1 MKIHDTKQVKS
12 GKMQMGRTDNLL
24 MSNTFKTT
32 CESTLTKYHLMAE
45 VMAYALLYVAVMSHN
60 LDSLQPTIYLLISR
74 QCSDGKGR
82 GASILTY
89 PLRLPMGH

>member
-1 MKIHDTKQVKS
+1 MKMHDTKQVKS
-12 GKMQMGRTDNLL
+12 EKMQMGRTVNLL

-45 VMAYALLYVAVMSHN
+45 VMAHALLYVAVTSHN
-60 LDSLQPTIYLLISR
+60 LDSLQPTIYLVSR

-82 GASILTY
+82 GASILTD
-89 PLRLPMGH
+89 PLRLPM